1 MKFMRYV
8 LFSMFFIAKE
18 ASGLMLGLI
27 LIILSDRSLRD
38 PTIASKSLLKISGF
52 ISGIDEVH
60 PFFDGIFY

>member
-1 MKFMRYV
+1 
-8 LFSMFFIAKE
+8 
-18 ASGLMLGLI
+18 MLGLI